1 MALQTSSLQSKY
13 GLFLSSFK
21 TIMIKFE
28 YFFVLLKCFYMDQQ
42 INLLSNFIGEAL
54 FSLYMK
60 KQKRDPKQ
68 SSSLP

>member
-1 MALQTSSLQSKY
+1 
-13 GLFLSSFK
+13 
-21 TIMIKFE
+21 
-28 YFFVLLKCFYMDQQ
+28 MDQQ

>member
-1 MALQTSSLQSKY
+1 
-13 GLFLSSFK
+13 
-21 TIMIKFE
+21 
-28 YFFVLLKCFYMDQQ
+28 MDQQ

-60 KQKRDPKQ
+60 KQKRGPKQ

>member
-1 MALQTSSLQSKY
+1 
-13 GLFLSSFK
+13 
-21 TIMIKFE
+21 MIKFE

-42 INLLSNFIGEAL
+42 ITLLSNFIGEAL

-60 KQKRDPKQ
+60 KKKKKRGPKQ